1 MADVPLDPTVK
12 RIVLN
17 APMGA
22 AAPVSAV
29 PQAGGEIKRRRS
41 RSRKRGGGEGEASNS
56 VNSANSP
63 VIVNKVGA
71 TTATATAAATALPTG
86 GGATSPGTMQ
96 QLAASHIPGNNSSKA
111 VGAVA
116 PFTATQAAVGTTA
129 PAAAN
134 DPKVGGAHAKVTLV
148 KSRKAPRKL
157 VLAAAA
163 TKGGAPQAPSH
174 KRKTAKKI
182 KVSLS
187 GLGRGLRRA
196 TTIRKK
202 ASKHT
207 LEEVKKALVEAKLVK
222 PDTKAPEDILR
233 QMYADYMT
241 LKKKAL

>member
-41 RSRKRGGGEGEASNS
+41 RSRKRGGGEGEA

-71 TTATATAAATALPTG
+71 AAPATSTAVATG

>member
-1 MADVPLDPTVK
+1 MDDPTVK
-12 RIVLN
+12 KIVLN
-17 APMGA
+17 APAGA
-22 AAPVSAV
+22 AA

-41 RSRKRGGGEGEASNS
+41 RKASRGNGNVGDS
-56 VNSANSP
+56 SAAPSPNSP
-63 VIVNKVGA
+63 VIVNKV
-71 TTATATAAATALPTG
+71 G

-116 PFTATQAAVGTTA
+116 PFTATQAAVGATA

-134 DPKVGGAHAKVTLV
+134 DPKAPTAAAGGGNHKVTLV

-157 VLAAAA
+157 VLAAA
-163 TKGGAPQAPSH
+163 TKGVPAPHATAHAH

-222 PDTKAPEDILR
+222 ADTKAPEDILR

>member
-1 MADVPLDPTVK
+1 MDDPTVK
-12 RIVLN
+12 KIVLN
-17 APMGA
+17 TAA
-22 AAPVSAV
+22 AAPT
-29 PQAGGEIKRRRS
+29 QAGGEIKRRRS
-41 RSRKRGGGEGEASNS
+41 RKASRGNGNVGDS
-56 VNSANSP
+56 SAAPSPNSP
-63 VIVNKVGA
+63 VIVNKV
-71 TTATATAAATALPTG
+71 G

-134 DPKVGGAHAKVTLV
+134 DPKAPAAAATGGGNHKVTLV

-157 VLAAAA
+157 VLAAA
-163 TKGGAPQAPSH
+163 TKGGAAPQATAHAH

-196 TTIRKK
+196 KTIRKK

-222 PDTKAPEDILR
+222 ADTKAPEDILR

>member
-1 MADVPLDPTVK
+1 MAAEAPVDDPTVK
-12 RIVLN
+12 KIVLN
-17 APMGA
+17 APASG
-22 AAPVSAV
+22 SAV
-29 PQAGGEIKRRRS
+29 APQTGGEIKRRRS
-41 RSRKRGGGEGEASNS
+41 RKASRGGGEAGSTTPS
-56 VNSANSP
+56 PNSP

-71 TTATATAAATALPTG
+71 SVG

-116 PFTATQAAVGTTA
+116 PFTATQAAVGATA

-134 DPKVGGAHAKVTLV
+134 DPKAAVAAATGGGNHKVTLV

-157 VLAAAA
+157 VLAAA
-163 TKGGAPQAPSH
+163 TKGGAQPPHHATAHAH

-222 PDTKAPEDILR
+222 ADTKAPEDILR

>member
-22 AAPVSAV
+22 AEPTV

-41 RSRKRGGGEGEASNS
+41 RSRKRGGGEGEAATSM
-56 VNSANSP
+56 NSANSP

-71 TTATATAAATALPTG
+71 SGSAAPASAVG

-116 PFTATQAAVGTTA
+116 PFTAIQAGVGTVA

-134 DPKVGGAHAKVTLV
+134 DPKTVVATGGAKVTLV

-163 TKGGAPQAPSH
+163 TKGGAPQATSH

-207 LEEVKKALVEAKLVK
+207 LQEVKKALVEAKLVK
-222 PDTKAPEDILR
+222 ADTKAPEDILR